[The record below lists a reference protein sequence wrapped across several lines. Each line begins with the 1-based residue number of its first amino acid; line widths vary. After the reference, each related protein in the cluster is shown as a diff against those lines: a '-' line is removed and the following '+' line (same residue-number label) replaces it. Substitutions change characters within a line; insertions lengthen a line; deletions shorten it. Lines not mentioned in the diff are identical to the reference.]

1 MTGAFVPVA
10 KVQDVPPG
18 AMKFV
23 DVGGT
28 PVVLC
33 NVGGTIYAAGNLCTH
48 DDGPLAG
55 GTLEDHAIEC
65 PRHGARFD
73 VRDGHVV
80 CLPAAKPI
88 PVYEVKVDGEQ
99 ITVKVA

>member
-1 MTGAFVPVA
+1 MTDAFVPVA
-10 KVQDVPPG
+10 TLQDVPAG
-18 AMKFV
+18 GMKCV
-23 DVGGT
+23 DVGGV

-55 GTLEDHAIEC
+55 GTLENHEIEC

-80 CLPAAKPI
+80 CLPAAVPI
-88 PVYEVKVDGEQ
+88 PVYEVNVTGDQ
-99 ITVKVA
+99 IAVKVT